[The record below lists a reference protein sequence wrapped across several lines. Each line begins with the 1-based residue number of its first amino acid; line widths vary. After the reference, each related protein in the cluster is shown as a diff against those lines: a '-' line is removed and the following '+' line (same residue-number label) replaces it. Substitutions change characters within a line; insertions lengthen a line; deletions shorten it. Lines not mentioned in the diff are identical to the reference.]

1 MEKIDF
7 GLGIGPDYV
16 TEYVEK
22 SLKYHNKI
30 MNSIQNNSKLYL
42 PVVLHEEYRESM
54 EVLMQDLQE
63 KFESIKEHLY
73 KNMRGELDHEKL
85 LVLKEIDSAFEDKG
99 IYKSRGITSP
109 FNPCDMVKTVLPYES
124 SDDMKKILAN
134 ARKNRNIRKLK

>member
-30 MNSIQNNSKLYL
+30 MNSIQSNSELYL
-42 PVVLHEEYRESM
+42 PIVLHEEYRESM

-63 KFESIKEHLY
+63 KFEGIREHLY
-73 KNMRGELDHEKL
+73 KNMRGELDQKKL
-85 LVLKEIDSAFEDKG
+85 LVLKEIDTAFEDKG
-99 IYKSRGITSP
+99 IYKSQGITSP
-109 FNPCDMVKTVLPYES
+109 FNPYDMVKTVLPYES
-124 SDDMKKILAN
+124 SEVMKNILAN
-134 ARKNRNIRKLK
+134 SPINHNIRKLK